1 MIKQHSLVFLAATA
15 AALWGGML
23 LPVNAQALK
32 DTQKDITPGFQPD
45 TGKIN
50 PGVGTQ
56 APAGAPPGVMERSG
70 EGANVTNK
78 APPSD
83 THAAT
88 NEPIPT
94 PGEARAALMEPDSPD
109 AAIGQVGLPPT
120 GDLKSAKSVTG
131 DAPDGNAKSQ
141 QADNNAQEED
151 GGKETTGNAPR
162 DETAKRAAHQTSPDK
177 PIGSTTQTLPAK
189 FSKRNDVLDRLPTMA
204 WPLQLDDQTRR
215 KVFETVMND
224 KSAPADIGKLKPA
237 DQLPA
242 GVAQNGM
249 HPLSQDLAANPDL
262 NNVQAV
268 KGKTAV
274 LLVNPA
280 TRIVVDVITN

>member
-1 MIKQHSLVFLAATA
+1 
-15 AALWGGML
+15 ML
-23 LPVNAQALK
+23 LPANAQVLK
-32 DTQKDITPGFQPD
+32 DTQKDIAPGFQPD

-70 EGANVTNK
+70 EGAHVTNK

-83 THAAT
+83 THAVT

-94 PGEARAALMEPDSPD
+94 PGEARAALMAPDSPD
-109 AAIGQVGLPPT
+109 AAIGQVRLAAT
-120 GDLKSAKSVTG
+120 GDLKSAKSATG

-141 QADNNAQEED
+141 QADNNAQAGDES
-151 GGKETTGNAPR
+151 KETTGNAPR
-162 DETAKRAAHQTSPDK
+162 DEAAKQAAHQISPDK

-204 WPLQLDDQTRR
+204 WPLRLDEQTRR
-215 KVFETVMND
+215 QVFETVMND
-224 KSAPADIGKLKPA
+224 KSTAVDISKLKPA

-242 GVAQNGM
+242 EVAQNEM
-249 HPLSQDLAANPDL
+249 HPLPKDLAANPDL

-268 KGKTAV
+268 KGEAMV

-280 TRIVVDVITN
+280 TRIVVDVIAN